1 MDIYR
6 KLLGSKIHRAT
17 VTHADL
23 QYEGS
28 VTLSPELIEAAN
40 FIPNEAVQI
49 WNATSG
55 TRLETYVIKGQAG
68 STDICINGAAAHLV
82 KPGDIVIIARF
93 IHIAE
98 ADCRNFETT
107 VVFVDQFNRIVER
120 RQEVAAPSVCSSIR
134 AGQTVR
140 I

>member
-1 MDIYR
+1 MNGFR

-28 VTLSPELIEAAN
+28 VTLSPELIKAAN
-40 FIPNEAVQI
+40 FLPHEAVQI

-55 TRLETYVIKGQAG
+55 TRLETYVIEGKSG
-68 STDICINGAAAHLV
+68 STDISINGAAAHLV

-93 IHIAE
+93 IYLPE
-98 ADCRNFETT
+98 EDCRDFEPV
-107 VVFVDQFNRIVER
+107 VVFVDEHNRIITSRKEI
-120 RQEVAAPSVCSSIR
+120 AGPTKSSPICCS
-134 AGQTVR
+134 
-140 I
+140 